1 MSVSSLHVFQQGPVI
16 AALARTAAAAAL
28 QRRNGHVPAPPVAP
42 GPWHE
47 AELPPRP
54 EGLVRDYL
62 RHVGGD
68 PSAYRG
74 TLPPHLFPQ
83 WSFPLA
89 ARTLAGVSYPLAR
102 VMNAGCRLEIR
113 APLPSGEPLQVRARL
128 ESVDDDGKRAILV
141 QRVITGTRSAPEAL
155 VADMRVFVPLA
166 KKEPGA
172 KKAATLVPTGVKELA
187 FVRLAADAGLDF
199 AKLTGDFNPVH
210 WVAPYARASGFR
222 SCILHGFSTL
232 ARAIEA
238 VNRRVFAGDVTRLAS
253 IDVRNTAPL
262 VLPARV
268 GVYVADTPPGPPS
281 GRASRGDALWVGDA
295 PGGRAYLEGRFT
307 AKELV

>member
-1 MSVSSLHVFQQGPVI
+1 
-16 AALARTAAAAAL
+16 
-28 QRRNGHVPAPPVAP
+28 
-42 GPWHE
+42 
-47 AELPPRP
+47 
-54 EGLVRDYL
+54 
-62 RHVGGD
+62 
-68 PSAYRG
+68 
-74 TLPPHLFPQ
+74 
-83 WSFPLA
+83 
-89 ARTLAGVSYPLAR
+89 
-102 VMNAGCRLEIR
+102 
-113 APLPSGEPLQVRARL
+113 VRARL

-172 KKAATLVPTGVKELA
+172 KKAATLVPVDVKELA
-187 FVRLAADAGLDF
+187 FIRLAADAGLDF

-210 WVAPYARASGFR
+210 WVAPYARAAGFK

-238 VNRRVFAGDVTRLAS
+238 VNRRVFAGDPTRLAT

-268 GVYVADTPPGPPS
+268 GVYVA
-281 GRASRGDALWVGDA
+281 GDALYVGDA
-295 PGGRAYLEGRFT
+295 PGGRAYLEGRFSSPSGR
-307 AKELV
+307 AAAPGPEALFAGGKAPPPGPAANKKEIQ